1 MVKEIAWT
9 PRWVPELQRETLL
22 IERLFYPEKWIY
34 HRHQLSSVDPR
45 QGGIGNMVNCG
56 AAMYIAPVGAANAC
70 DPKAAYDE
78 AVAFASGH
86 QQSFGLEAAGAMAAA
101 VAAAFVPDTSID
113 DVVEAVLAVSKDG
126 TRRAIA
132 DIAEVARGLKRA
144 GADHVAVTD
153 KFHAIIAEYS
163 PMGDDVSHSVDKA
176 GVPTDA
182 YQPSRRHSIEEL
194 PLALGFAIVNGA
206 EFRKTVED
214 GVNSGR
220 DTDSIGVMSGAILGA
235 LHGEAAIDAA
245 DRAQLDRA
253 NRFDLIAAAD
263 HFTDT
268 LLVMMDADGHRAAAV
283 AADRAALTHQ
293 NNAGAKVA

>member
-1 MVKEIAWT
+1 
-9 PRWVPELQRETLL
+9 
-22 IERLFYPEKWIY
+22 
-34 HRHQLSSVDPR
+34 
-45 QGGIGNMVNCG
+45 
-56 AAMYIAPVGAANAC
+56 
-70 DPKAAYDE
+70 
-78 AVAFASGH
+78 
-86 QQSFGLEAAGAMAAA
+86 MAAA

-113 DVVEAVLAVSKDG
+113 DVVEAVLTVSKDG

-132 DIAEVARGLKRA
+132 DIAEAARGLKRA
-144 GADHVAVTD
+144 GADHAVVTD

-163 PMGDDVSHSVDKA
+163 PMGDDVNHSADKA

-235 LHGEAAIDAA
+235 LHGEAAIATA
-245 DRAQLDRA
+245 DRAQLDTA
-253 NRFDLIAAAD
+253 NRFDLIATAD
-263 HFTDT
+263 RFTDT
-268 LLVMMDADGHRAAAV
+268 LLAIMDADGRRAAAV
-283 AADRAALTHQ
+283 LADRAALTHQ
-293 NNAGAKVA
+293 NNAGTKVA